1 MIIDCKTHSGRYIK
15 YTGITK
21 AYIEE
26 VRNYDVISPQ
36 EQKRLLSLAHS
47 SDNQVKQEAIN
58 RLVQS
63 NQRFIISFAKKWSQ
77 EDNLLDVINEANL
90 GLLEAIDKYDTNSDN
105 NFLTYA
111 VWWIRKYVKDYHN
124 IYDNIVKRP
133 NANKYNLYVPKAR
146 RWFENKYHREP
157 TNEELI
163 EILHKKYRY
172 AIQDPTDLDELRP
185 YTIDNS
191 DIDNELNLCETDRLF
206 NEKTAVDNV
215 SSDINDEYTKSFV
228 SFLLGKLSDTERDV
242 IVKNYGIGCFP
253 KTVDSI
259 ADELNIPS
267 YKVRSILKK
276 THNKLKRY
284 ENFN

>member
-1 MIIDCKTHSGRYIK
+1 MITDCKAHSGRYIK

-36 EQKRLLSLAHS
+36 EQKRLLRLAHS

-124 IYDNIVKRP
+124 VYDNIVKRP
-133 NANKYNLYVPKAR
+133 NANKHNLYVPKAR

-163 EILHKKYRY
+163 EILHKKYNY
-172 AIQDPTDLDELRP
+172 VIQDPTDLDELRP

-215 SSDINDEYTKSFV
+215 SSGINDEYTKSFV

>member
-1 MIIDCKTHSGRYIK
+1 MITDCKTHSGRYIK

-36 EQKRLLSLAHS
+36 EQKRLLRLAHS

-90 GLLEAIDKYDTNSDN
+90 GLLEAIDRYDTNSDN

-124 IYDNIVKRP
+124 VYDNIVKRP

-163 EILHKKYRY
+163 EILHKKYNY
-172 AIQDPTDLDELRP
+172 IIQDPTDIDELRP

-215 SSDINDEYTKSFV
+215 SNGINDEYTKSFV

-276 THNKLKRY
+276 THNKLKQY

>member
-105 NFLTYA
+105 NFLTCA

-172 AIQDPTDLDELRP
+172 AIQDPTDIDELRP

-215 SSDINDEYTKSFV
+215 SSGINDEYTKSFV

-284 ENFN
+284 ENYN

>member
-1 MIIDCKTHSGRYIK
+1 MITDCKTHSGRYIK

-36 EQKRLLSLAHS
+36 EQKRLLRLAHS

-90 GLLEAIDKYDTNSDN
+90 GLLEAIDRYDTNSDN

-124 IYDNIVKRP
+124 VYDNIVKRP

-163 EILHKKYRY
+163 EILHKKYNY
-172 AIQDPTDLDELRP
+172 IIQDPTDLDELRP

-215 SSDINDEYTKSFV
+215 SNGINDEYTKSFV

>member
-1 MIIDCKTHSGRYIK
+1 MITDCKTHSGRYIK

-36 EQKRLLSLAHS
+36 EQKRLLSLVHS

-124 IYDNIVKRP
+124 VYDNIVKRP
-133 NANKYNLYVPKAR
+133 NANKHNLYVPKAR

-163 EILHKKYRY
+163 EILHKKYNY
-172 AIQDPTDLDELRP
+172 VIQDPTDLDELRP

-215 SSDINDEYTKSFV
+215 SSGINDEYTKSFV

>member
-1 MIIDCKTHSGRYIK
+1 MITDCKTHSGRYIK

-47 SDNQVKQEAIN
+47 SDNQVKQKAIN

-124 IYDNIVKRP
+124 VYDNIVKRP
-133 NANKYNLYVPKAR
+133 NANKHNLYVPKAR

-163 EILHKKYRY
+163 EILHKKYNY
-172 AIQDPTDLDELRP
+172 VIQDPTDLDELRP

-215 SSDINDEYTKSFV
+215 SSGINDEYTKSFV

-276 THNKLKRY
+276 THNKLKQY

>member
-1 MIIDCKTHSGRYIK
+1 MITDCKTHSGRYIK

-36 EQKRLLSLAHS
+36 EQKRLLRLAHS

-124 IYDNIVKRP
+124 VYDNIVKRP
-133 NANKYNLYVPKAR
+133 NANKHNLYVPKAR

-163 EILHKKYRY
+163 EILHKKYNY
-172 AIQDPTDLDELRP
+172 IIQDPTDLDELRP

-215 SSDINDEYTKSFV
+215 SNGINDEYTKSFV

>member
-1 MIIDCKTHSGRYIK
+1 MITDCKTHSGRYIK

-124 IYDNIVKRP
+124 VYDNIVKRP
-133 NANKYNLYVPKAR
+133 NANKHNLYVPKAR

-163 EILHKKYRY
+163 EILHKKYNY
-172 AIQDPTDLDELRP
+172 VIQDPTDLDELRP

-215 SSDINDEYTKSFV
+215 SSGINDEYTKSFV

-253 KTVDSI
+253 KTVASI

-276 THNKLKRY
+276 THNKLKQY

>member
-1 MIIDCKTHSGRYIK
+1 MITDCKSHSGRYIK

-133 NANKYNLYVPKAR
+133 NANKHNLYVPKAR

-163 EILHKKYRY
+163 EILHKRY
-172 AIQDPTDLDELRP
+172 NYVIQDPTDLDELRP

-215 SSDINDEYTKSFV
+215 SNGINDEYTKSFV
-228 SFLLGKLSDTERDV
+228 SFLLGKLSDIERDV

-267 YKVRSILKK
+267 YKVRNILKK

>member
-1 MIIDCKTHSGRYIK
+1 MITDCKTHSGRYIK

-36 EQKRLLSLAHS
+36 EQKRLLRLAHS

-90 GLLEAIDKYDTNSDN
+90 GLLEAIDRYDTNSDN

-124 IYDNIVKRP
+124 VYDNIVKRP
-133 NANKYNLYVPKAR
+133 NANKHNLYVPKAR

-163 EILHKKYRY
+163 EILHKKYNY
-172 AIQDPTDLDELRP
+172 VIQDPTDLDELRP

-215 SSDINDEYTKSFV
+215 SSGINDEYTKSFV

>member
-1 MIIDCKTHSGRYIK
+1 MITDCKTHSGRYIK

-36 EQKRLLSLAHS
+36 EQKRLLRLAHS

-163 EILHKKYRY
+163 EILHKKYNY
-172 AIQDPTDLDELRP
+172 IIQDPTDLDELRP

-215 SSDINDEYTKSFV
+215 SNGINDEYTKSFV

>member
-1 MIIDCKTHSGRYIK
+1 MITDCKTHSGRYIK

-26 VRNYDVISPQ
+26 VRNYGVISPQ

-124 IYDNIVKRP
+124 VYDNIVKRP
-133 NANKYNLYVPKAR
+133 NANKHNLYVPKAR

-163 EILHKKYRY
+163 EILHKKYNY
-172 AIQDPTDLDELRP
+172 VIQDPTDLDELRP

-215 SSDINDEYTKSFV
+215 SSGINDEYTKSFV

>member
-1 MIIDCKTHSGRYIK
+1 MITDCKTHSGRYIK

-124 IYDNIVKRP
+124 VYDNIVKRP
-133 NANKYNLYVPKAR
+133 NANKHNLYVPKAR

-163 EILHKKYRY
+163 EILHKKYNY
-172 AIQDPTDLDELRP
+172 VIQDPTDLDELRP

-191 DIDNELNLCETDRLF
+191 DIDNEFNLCETDRLF

-215 SSDINDEYTKSFV
+215 SSGINDEYTKSFV

-276 THNKLKRY
+276 THNKLKQY

>member
-1 MIIDCKTHSGRYIK
+1 MITDCKTHSGRYIK

-36 EQKRLLSLAHS
+36 EQKRLLRLAHS

-90 GLLEAIDKYDTNSDN
+90 GLLEAIDRYDTNSDN

-124 IYDNIVKRP
+124 VYDNIVKRP

-163 EILHKKYRY
+163 EILHKKYNY
-172 AIQDPTDLDELRP
+172 IIQDPTDIDELRP

-215 SSDINDEYTKSFV
+215 SNGINDEYTKSFV

>member
-1 MIIDCKTHSGRYIK
+1 MITDCKTHSGRYIK

-21 AYIEE
+21 AYIKE

-36 EQKRLLSLAHS
+36 EQKRLLRLAHS

-90 GLLEAIDKYDTNSDN
+90 GLLEAIDRYDTNSDN

-124 IYDNIVKRP
+124 VYDNIVKRP
-133 NANKYNLYVPKAR
+133 NANKHNLYVPKAR

-163 EILHKKYRY
+163 EILHKKYNY
-172 AIQDPTDLDELRP
+172 VIQDPTDLDELRP

-215 SSDINDEYTKSFV
+215 SNGINDEYTKSFV

>member
-1 MIIDCKTHSGRYIK
+1 MITDCKTHSGRYIK

-26 VRNYDVISPQ
+26 VRNYDIISPQ
-36 EQKRLLSLAHS
+36 EQKRLLRLAHS

-90 GLLEAIDKYDTNSDN
+90 GLLEAIDRYDTNSDN

-124 IYDNIVKRP
+124 VYDNIVKRP

-163 EILHKKYRY
+163 EILHKKYNY
-172 AIQDPTDLDELRP
+172 IIQDPTDLDELRP

-215 SSDINDEYTKSFV
+215 SNGINDEYTKSFV

-259 ADELNIPS
+259 ADELNIS
-267 YKVRSILKK
+267 SHKVRSILKK
-276 THNKLKRY
+276 THNRLKRY

>member
-1 MIIDCKTHSGRYIK
+1 MITDCKTHSGRYIK

-36 EQKRLLSLAHS
+36 EQKRLLRLAHS

-124 IYDNIVKRP
+124 VYDNIVKRP
-133 NANKYNLYVPKAR
+133 NANKHNLYVPKAR

-163 EILHKKYRY
+163 EILHKKYNY
-172 AIQDPTDLDELRP
+172 VIQDPTDLDELRP

-215 SSDINDEYTKSFV
+215 SNGINDEYTKSFV

>member
-1 MIIDCKTHSGRYIK
+1 MITDCKTHSGRYIK

-124 IYDNIVKRP
+124 VYDNIVKRP
-133 NANKYNLYVPKAR
+133 NANKHNLYVPKAR

-163 EILHKKYRY
+163 EILHKKDNYV
-172 AIQDPTDLDELRP
+172 IQDPTDLDELRP

-191 DIDNELNLCETDRLF
+191 DIDNEFNLCETDRLF

-215 SSDINDEYTKSFV
+215 SSGINDEYTKSFV

>member
-1 MIIDCKTHSGRYIK
+1 MITDCKTHSGRYIK

-124 IYDNIVKRP
+124 VYDNIVKRP
-133 NANKYNLYVPKAR
+133 NANKHNLYVPKAR

-163 EILHKKYRY
+163 EILHKKYNY
-172 AIQDPTDLDELRP
+172 VIQDPTDLDELIP

-191 DIDNELNLCETDRLF
+191 DIDN
-206 NEKTAVDNV
+206 
-215 SSDINDEYTKSFV
+215 
-228 SFLLGKLSDTERDV
+228 
-242 IVKNYGIGCFP
+242 
-253 KTVDSI
+253 
-259 ADELNIPS
+259 
-267 YKVRSILKK
+267 
-276 THNKLKRY
+276 
-284 ENFN
+284 

>member
-1 MIIDCKTHSGRYIK
+1 MITDCKTHSGRYIK

-36 EQKRLLSLAHS
+36 EQKRLLRLAHS

-90 GLLEAIDKYDTNSDN
+90 GLLEAIDRYDTNSDN

-124 IYDNIVKRP
+124 VYDNIVKRP
-133 NANKYNLYVPKAR
+133 NANKHNLYVPKAR

-163 EILHKKYRY
+163 EILHKKYNY
-172 AIQDPTDLDELRP
+172 VIQDPTDLDELRP

-215 SSDINDEYTKSFV
+215 SSGINDEYTKSFV

-276 THNKLKRY
+276 THNKLKQY

>member
-1 MIIDCKTHSGRYIK
+1 MITDCKTHSGRYIK

-124 IYDNIVKRP
+124 VYDNIVKRP
-133 NANKYNLYVPKAR
+133 NANKHNLYVPKAR

-163 EILHKKYRY
+163 EILHKKYNY
-172 AIQDPTDLDELRP
+172 VIQDPTDLDELRP

-206 NEKTAVDNV
+206 NEKTSVDNV
-215 SSDINDEYTKSFV
+215 SSGINDEYTKSFV

>member
-1 MIIDCKTHSGRYIK
+1 MITDCKTHSGRYIK

-36 EQKRLLSLAHS
+36 EQKRLLRLAHS

-124 IYDNIVKRP
+124 VYDNIVKRP
-133 NANKYNLYVPKAR
+133 NANKHNLYVPKAR

-163 EILHKKYRY
+163 EILHKKYNY
-172 AIQDPTDLDELRP
+172 VIQDPTDLDELRP

-215 SSDINDEYTKSFV
+215 SSGINDEYTKSFV

>member
-1 MIIDCKTHSGRYIK
+1 MITDCKSHSGRYIK

-124 IYDNIVKRP
+124 VYDNIVKRP
-133 NANKYNLYVPKAR
+133 NANKHNLYVPKAR

-163 EILHKKYRY
+163 EILQKRY
-172 AIQDPTDLDELRP
+172 NYVIQDPTDIDELRP
-185 YTIDNS
+185 YTIDNG

-215 SSDINDEYTKSFV
+215 SNSINDEYTKSFV
-228 SFLLGKLSDTERDV
+228 NFLLGKLSDTERDV

-267 YKVRSILKK
+267 YKVRNILKK

>member
-1 MIIDCKTHSGRYIK
+1 MITDCKAHSGRYIK

-124 IYDNIVKRP
+124 VYDNIVKRP
-133 NANKYNLYVPKAR
+133 NANKHNLYVPKAR

-163 EILHKKYRY
+163 EILHKKYNY
-172 AIQDPTDLDELRP
+172 VIQDPTDLDELRP

-191 DIDNELNLCETDRLF
+191 DIDNELNLGETDRLF

-215 SSDINDEYTKSFV
+215 SSGINDEYTKSFV

>member
-1 MIIDCKTHSGRYIK
+1 MITDCKTHSGRYIK

-124 IYDNIVKRP
+124 VYDNIVKRP
-133 NANKYNLYVPKAR
+133 NANKHNLYVPKAR

-163 EILHKKYRY
+163 EILHKKYNY
-172 AIQDPTDLDELRP
+172 VIQDPTDLDELRP

-191 DIDNELNLCETDRLF
+191 DIDNELNLCKTDRLF

-215 SSDINDEYTKSFV
+215 SSGINDEYTKSFV

>member
-1 MIIDCKTHSGRYIK
+1 MITDCKTHSGRYIK

-124 IYDNIVKRP
+124 VYDNIVKRP
-133 NANKYNLYVPKAR
+133 NANKHNLYVPKAR

-163 EILHKKYRY
+163 EILHKKYNY
-172 AIQDPTDLDELRP
+172 VIQDPTDLDELRP

-215 SSDINDEYTKSFV
+215 SSGINDEYTKSFV
-228 SFLLGKLSDTERDV
+228 NFLLGKLSDTERDV

-267 YKVRSILKK
+267 YKVRNILKK
-276 THNKLKRY
+276 THNKLKQY

>member
-1 MIIDCKTHSGRYIK
+1 MITDCKTHSGRYIK

-124 IYDNIVKRP
+124 VYDNIVKRP
-133 NANKYNLYVPKAR
+133 NANKHNLYVPKAR

-163 EILHKKYRY
+163 EILHKKYNY
-172 AIQDPTDLDELRP
+172 VIQDPTDLDELRP

-215 SSDINDEYTKSFV
+215 SSGINDEYTKSFV

-242 IVKNYGIGCFP
+242 IVKNYEIGRAH
-253 KTVDSI
+253 V
-259 ADELNIPS
+259 
-267 YKVRSILKK
+267 
-276 THNKLKRY
+276 
-284 ENFN
+284 

>member
-1 MIIDCKTHSGRYIK
+1 MITDCKSHSGRYIK

-133 NANKYNLYVPKAR
+133 NANKHNLYVPKAR

-163 EILHKKYRY
+163 EILHKKYNY
-172 AIQDPTDLDELRP
+172 VIQDPTDLDELRP

-215 SSDINDEYTKSFV
+215 SNGINDEYTKSFV
-228 SFLLGKLSDTERDV
+228 SFLLGKLSDIERDV

-267 YKVRSILKK
+267 YKVRNILKK

>member
-1 MIIDCKTHSGRYIK
+1 MITDCKTHSGRYIK

-36 EQKRLLSLAHS
+36 EQKRLLSLAHN

-90 GLLEAIDKYDTNSDN
+90 GLLEAIDKYDTDSDN

-124 IYDNIVKRP
+124 VYDNIVKRP
-133 NANKYNLYVPKAR
+133 NANKHNLYVPKAR

-163 EILHKKYRY
+163 EILHKKYNY
-172 AIQDPTDLDELRP
+172 VIQDPTDLDELRP

-215 SSDINDEYTKSFV
+215 SSGINDEYTKSFV

-276 THNKLKRY
+276 THNKLKQY

>member
-1 MIIDCKTHSGRYIK
+1 MITDCKTHSGRYIK

-47 SDNQVKQEAIN
+47 SDNQGKQEAIN

-124 IYDNIVKRP
+124 VYDNIVKRP
-133 NANKYNLYVPKAR
+133 NANKHNLYVPKAR

-163 EILHKKYRY
+163 EILHKKYNY
-172 AIQDPTDLDELRP
+172 VIQDPTDLDELRP

-215 SSDINDEYTKSFV
+215 SSGINDEYTKSFV

-276 THNKLKRY
+276 THNKLKQY

>member
-36 EQKRLLSLAHS
+36 EQKRLLSLVHS

-124 IYDNIVKRP
+124 VYDNIVKRP
-133 NANKYNLYVPKAR
+133 NANKHNLYVPKAR

-163 EILHKKYRY
+163 EILHKKYNY
-172 AIQDPTDLDELRP
+172 VIQDPTDLDELRP

-215 SSDINDEYTKSFV
+215 SSGINDEYTKSFV

-276 THNKLKRY
+276 THNKLKQY

>member
-1 MIIDCKTHSGRYIK
+1 MITDCKTHSGRYIK

-124 IYDNIVKRP
+124 VYDNIVKRP
-133 NANKYNLYVPKAR
+133 NANKHNLYVPKAR

-163 EILHKKYRY
+163 EILHKKYNY
-172 AIQDPTDLDELRP
+172 VIQDPTDLDELRP

-191 DIDNELNLCETDRLF
+191 DIDNELNLCEADRLF

-215 SSDINDEYTKSFV
+215 SSGINDEYTKSFV